1 MISPLLVLLS
11 LLAAQIP
18 SASQSPAPAASPSPP
33 PVQEA
38 GLAVEILDKQGNP
51 PRPGKTVDLSVLED
65 GAARR
70 VIDAKPLVG
79 ERPWRIVIWVDRV
92 LSGSRTVRGAAGV
105 LAAQAP
111 VLVTLGT
118 VEVIVAEPGPTV
130 LLPPTRDAQAVDE
143 ALSRLLLTGDGR
155 DDLRTLR
162 QRFVDVVGAPTSPT
176 PGASG
181 TDLAARAEESF
192 DAETRLVARQ
202 QDSLIGWLAGERGDR
217 RPSALF
223 LVSDGFDRDPREL
236 YLAKVTDPAVRATLE
251 KSLPAE
257 ALEAPAGE
265 TARTVAEL
273 GWTVLPMPVGDER
286 LPQLNRFQLGG
297 NPQMPSVTVRPGAKK
312 EEPPPPP
319 PPVLLHPDEPLEQMA
334 AATGGEVLKG
344 ALHVAGALARLRS
357 RYWVRW
363 LPDEPTP
370 SVDAAKARRLEV
382 RAADAGLAVKA
393 RQWEGP
399 ATPEGVSA
407 WRVRRLL
414 SGEEEE
420 TDAGDL
426 GISAALH
433 DTTLEI
439 NLGPEA
445 RSAPDGSPLRL
456 SLASESPESGAVTVS
471 QQTLTAQEMGEDG
484 ILRVP
489 LQTLQ
494 PPPSGSDR
502 LAVLVDDPLRGV
514 WGGQAL
520 DLGPAEEDEDESASV
535 KTERPLAGPP
545 GARSAGSGAG
555 QGAGNGV
562 RIVKPASGRGSGPVD
577 VEIEVKLPAQRR
589 LERLELYWNDE
600 LQATLYGPPYTHRV
614 LVPRDRA
621 VGTLRAEAR
630 LDDGSVAE
638 DAVLLNSSAVGE
650 RLDVRLVEMLVVVTD
665 KAGRPVRGLARD
677 DFRLLQDGKAQTIAS
692 FDDAGDFPLTVGLT
706 LDSSASMFIKLP
718 GVVDAARSLLAGGLT
733 PQDSALL
740 VGFATEPRL
749 LVPVTKNLRSV
760 SAGLGALSADGGSN
774 LFRAIEFSLQQ
785 LRNADGRKALI
796 VYSDGI
802 GEGEGGYGNCL
813 RAARGSGVPVYLIVT
828 NANAA
833 HALETRE
840 PLDRYAGKLEQLA
853 AATGAKAYFVTP
865 SQDLKP
871 VYAEILRELRSQ
883 YLLAYYPRV
892 NELDVWRKV
901 DVELKTPDYRA
912 RTLSGYYTRR

>member
-1 MISPLLVLLS
+1 MISPLLFLPS
-11 LLAAQIP
+11 LLLQLSTPLP
-18 SASQSPAPAASPSPP
+18 SSPP
-33 PVQEA
+33 PQDA

-65 GAARR
+65 GAARH
-70 VIDAKPLVG
+70 VLDAQPLVG
-79 ERPWRIVIWVDRV
+79 EKPWRIVIWVDRV

-111 VLVTLGT
+111 ILVSLGS
-118 VEVIVAEPGPTV
+118 VEVIVAEPVPTV
-130 LLPPTRDAQAVDE
+130 VLPPTQDAQAVDE

-155 DDLRTLR
+155 DDLRVLR
-162 QRFVDVVGAPTSPT
+162 QRFVDLAGAPASPT
-176 PGASG
+176 SGASG
-181 TDLAARAEESF
+181 TAGTDLGARAAESF
-192 DAETRLVARQ
+192 EAETRLVGRQ
-202 QDSLIGWLAGERGDR
+202 QDALIGWLAGERGDK

-236 YLAKVTDPAVRATLE
+236 YLSKVADPAARAALE
-251 KSLPAE
+251 KALPAA
-257 ALEAPAGE
+257 ALETSAAE

-273 GWTVLPMPVGDER
+273 GWTVLPMPVGDDR
-286 LPQLNRFQLGG
+286 LPQINRFQLGG
-297 NPQMPSVTVRPGAKK
+297 NPQMPTVTVRPGAKK

-319 PPVLLHPDEPLEQMA
+319 PPVLLHTGEPLEQMA
-334 AATGGEVLKG
+334 AATGGEVLQG
-344 ALHVAGALARLRS
+344 ALNVAGALARLRA
-357 RYWVRW
+357 RYWVRYEHTAVTD
-363 LPDEPTP
+363 P
-370 SVDAAKARRLEV
+370 AKARSLEV
-382 RAADAGLAVKA
+382 RSADAGFAVKA

-420 TDAGDL
+420 TDAT
-426 GISAALH
+426 LH
-433 DTTLEI
+433 APTLEI
-439 NLGPEA
+439 RLDPEA
-445 RSAPDGSPLRL
+445 RPAAGGPPLRL
-456 SLASESPESGAVTVS
+456 SLASENPESGAVTVS
-471 QQTLTAQEMGEDG
+471 QQVLTAQEVGEDG
-484 ILRVP
+484 TVRLP
-489 LQTLQ
+489 LPAALAGTE
-494 PPPSGSDR
+494 R
-502 LAVLVDDPLRGV
+502 LAVLLDDPLRGV

-520 DLGPAEEDEDESASV
+520 DLGPAENAENAEDATAATG
-535 KTERPLAGPP
+535 KPLAGSP
-545 GARSAGSGAG
+545 GARTAGH
-555 QGAGNGV
+555 QTGNGV
-562 RIVKPASGRGSGPVD
+562 RIVKPSSGRGTGPLD
-577 VEIEVKLPAQRR
+577 VEVEVKLPAERR

-600 LQATLYGPPYTHRV
+600 LQATLYGPPYVHRV
-614 LVPRDRA
+614 VVPRDRS
-621 VGTLRAEAR
+621 VGTLRAQAR

-638 DAVLLNSSAVGE
+638 DAVLLNSSAAGE
-650 RLDVRLVEMLVVVTD
+650 RLDVRLVELLVVVTD

-677 DFRLLQDGKAQTIAS
+677 AFRLLQDGKDQTIAS

-733 PQDSALL
+733 PKDSALL

-749 LVPVTKNLRSV
+749 LVSPTKNLRSV
-760 SAGLGALSADGGSN
+760 SAGLGVLSADGGSN

-785 LRNADGRKALI
+785 IRSAGGRKALI

-813 RAARGSGVPVYLIVT
+813 RAARESGVPVYLIVT
-828 NANAA
+828 NAAAA

-840 PLDRYAGKLEQLA
+840 PLDRYAEKLDKLA

-883 YLLAYYPRV
+883 YLLAYYPRA
-892 NELDVWRKV
+892 NELEAWRKV
-901 DVELKTPDYRA
+901 DVELKTPGYRA
-912 RTLSGYYTRR
+912 RTLSGYSTRP